1 LLVKIDEGAAHNEG
15 EWAKRFPEAL
25 SFLFER

>member
-1 LLVKIDEGAAHNEG
+1 LLVNVDEGATHSEG

-25 SFLFER
+25 SFLFAK